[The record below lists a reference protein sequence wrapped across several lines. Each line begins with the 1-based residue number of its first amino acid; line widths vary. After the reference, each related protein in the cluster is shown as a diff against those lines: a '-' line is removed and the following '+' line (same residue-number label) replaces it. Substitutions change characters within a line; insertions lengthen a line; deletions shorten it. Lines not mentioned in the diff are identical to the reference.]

1 MLYNLK
7 INIFYII
14 YGTNKT
20 FHCNSKASNMD
31 YMAVQYGVVYLKTCE
46 VPYNFLTKFYEMR
59 HC

>member
-1 MLYNLK
+1 
-7 INIFYII
+7 
-14 YGTNKT
+14 
-20 FHCNSKASNMD
+20 MD